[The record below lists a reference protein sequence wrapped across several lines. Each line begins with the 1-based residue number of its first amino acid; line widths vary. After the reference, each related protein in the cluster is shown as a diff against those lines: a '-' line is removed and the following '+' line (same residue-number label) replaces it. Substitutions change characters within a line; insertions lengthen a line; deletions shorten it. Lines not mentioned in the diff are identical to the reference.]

1 MDNDNMN
8 IEEQQ
13 EQAPKNEQN
22 ELQEEYMKSFQ
33 PIKEGQAV
41 IGTVVEIN
49 TDFVFVDIGYKSE
62 GKINIE
68 EFQQLP
74 KLGDQVE
81 VVIMRREGREG
92 NVVVSKKKADE
103 KVFWKNLRKSFS
115 EGLPIEGKIVKS
127 IKGGY
132 DVDLGYDVHAF
143 MPLSKADV
151 KHVDDVDT
159 LVGKESLFKIE
170 RIFSE
175 NKTNIVVSRRSW
187 LEEEISK
194 RREDFFTKVKVGEVV
209 TGVVKSFTSFGAFI
223 DIGGFDGL
231 LHINDMSWGHTA
243 KPKDLINKG
252 DKLSLKVIKIDPE
265 EKRINLSLK
274 HMSDD
279 PWNSFE
285 GKYNVG
291 DVRKGKV
298 TKLTNFGAFIELEE
312 GIEGLAH
319 ISELSWVKKVRHPKE
334 VVNEGDAVEV
344 KILGFDVEK
353 GKVSLGLKQVY
364 ANPWDDLERKFP
376 MGLRLKRK
384 VKNISNFGAFI
395 ELEEGIDG
403 LIHIDDFSWT
413 KKYKHPSELLNPGD
427 EVEAMVIDIDKESRK
442 IKLGIKQLEEDP
454 WDSLTKAFSKGS
466 VIEGEITNIT
476 DFGMFVRV
484 QGGIEGLVSQINL
497 FDPKVESLEDVL
509 AKYKVGDHVKTI
521 IVEIRSSKQK
531 LALSLKDYFRIMQKQ
546 EIEKYLH
553 NDSAEDKVSIGDFI
567 KQKTNNQ
574 AD

>member
-1 MDNDNMN
+1 MENDNMN
-8 IEEQQ
+8 NQ
-13 EQAPKNEQN
+13 EQNERNDQN
-22 ELQEEYMKSFQ
+22 ELQEQYMKSFQ
-33 PIKEGQAV
+33 PVKEGQNV

-49 TDFVFVDIGYKSE
+49 SEFVFVDIGYKSE
-62 GKINIE
+62 GKIQIE
-68 EFQQLP
+68 EFDHLP
-74 KLGDQVE
+74 KLGDSVE
-81 VVIMRREGREG
+81 VVVMRREGREG

-103 KVFWKNLRKSFS
+103 KIFWKNLRKSFS
-115 EGLPIEGKIVKS
+115 DNLPIEGKIAKS

-132 DVDLGYDVHAF
+132 DVDLGFDVHAF

-151 KHVDDVDT
+151 KHVEDVDS

-209 TGVVKSFTSFGAFI
+209 TGTVKSFTSFGAFI

-231 LHINDMSWGHTA
+231 LHINDMSWGHIA

-252 DKLSLKVIKIDPE
+252 DTLSLKVIKIDPE

-285 GKYNVG
+285 QKYNVG
-291 DVRKGKV
+291 DVMKGKV

-334 VVNEGDAVEV
+334 VVNEGDIVEV
-344 KILGFDVEK
+344 KILGFDIQK
-353 GKVSLGLKQVY
+353 GKVSLGLKQVMV
-364 ANPWDDLERKFP
+364 NPWDDLEKRFP
-376 MGLRLKRK
+376 VGLRLKRK
-384 VKNISNFGAFI
+384 IKNLSNFGAFV

-427 EVEAMVIDIDKESRK
+427 EIEVMVIDLDKDSRK

-454 WDSLTKAFSKGS
+454 WDSLTKAFSRGS
-466 VIEGEITNIT
+466 IIEGEITNIT
-476 DFGMFVRV
+476 DFGIFVKV
-484 QGGIEGLVSQINL
+484 QGGVEGLVSQTNI
-497 FDPKVESLEDVL
+497 FDPKVETLEDVL
-509 AKYKVGDHVKTI
+509 AKYKVGDTVKAVV
-521 IVEIRSSKQK
+521 VEIRPLKQR
-531 LALSLKDYFRIMQKQ
+531 LSLSLKDFNRIIQKQ

-553 NDSAEDKVSIGDFI
+553 NDTSEDKVSIGDFI
-567 KQKTNNQ
+567 KHKTNNK